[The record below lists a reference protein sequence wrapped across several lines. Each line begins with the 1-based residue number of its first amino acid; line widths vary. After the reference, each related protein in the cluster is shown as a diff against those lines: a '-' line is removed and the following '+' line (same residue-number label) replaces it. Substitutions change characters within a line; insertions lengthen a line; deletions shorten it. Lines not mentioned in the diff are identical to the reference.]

1 MATRSSVDRDPVV
14 TTVPTSDE
22 KEISVSM
29 TSGLASKARATRS
42 EQEPQLMP
50 VMIKR
55 CVLVFTGIPCEPAF
69 FTFVSRPARLHDDE
83 CGGELKKS
91 LNFLYFR
98 CFRAYIFI
106 RGESFTPM
114 KKPGGQKTFGTS
126 ISFDL
131 DLSPGKK
138 TRRNKRTEATSPS
151 GGQPAEHEPE
161 VDCPGCGATISQAS
175 WIQALVGF
183 VSGARRYD
191 MGETVPGN
199 VVQTLRNTVSNMDLP
214 HPVNV
219 WELGIVNRLT
229 QEFDL
234 LLQEGIE
241 GRFPTW
247 ARCTLATRWTP
258 TLNVFAWKRWP
269 PLNSNFGTGLRPM
282 FERPLSL
289 NFDARLSKTCGNSST
304 QNWNGVHKT
313 RELKF
318 PLSAGLPPAASLAG

>member
-1 MATRSSVDRDPVV
+1 
-14 TTVPTSDE
+14 
-22 KEISVSM
+22 
-29 TSGLASKARATRS
+29 
-42 EQEPQLMP
+42 
-50 VMIKR
+50 
-55 CVLVFTGIPCEPAF
+55 
-69 FTFVSRPARLHDDE
+69 
-83 CGGELKKS
+83 
-91 LNFLYFR
+91 
-98 CFRAYIFI
+98 
-106 RGESFTPM
+106 M

-241 GRFPTW
+241 GALSDMGEVYTRDEVD
-247 ARCTLATRWTP
+247 AYVERVRMETLAAAEQQLRHRIEADVRE
-258 TLNVFAWKRWP
+258 TLEPQLRREIEQDLWKQ
-269 PLNSNFGTGLRPM
+269 
-282 FERPLSL
+282 
-289 NFDARLSKTCGNSST
+289 FDA
-304 QNWNGVHKT
+304 
-313 RELKF
+313 ELERR
-318 PLSAGLPPAASLAG
+318 SQDS